1 MYVDALEAVIYSL
14 YTLKREN
21 CGAERE
27 TMYRDTDLSCG
38 AALEGCH
45 LLRSDG
51 DKANPCSYCALCS
64 KC

>member
-1 MYVDALEAVIYSL
+1 MYVDALEAAMYSL
-14 YTLKREN
+14 YTLKRE
-21 CGAERE
+21 
-27 TMYRDTDLSCG
+27 TMYQDTDLSCG